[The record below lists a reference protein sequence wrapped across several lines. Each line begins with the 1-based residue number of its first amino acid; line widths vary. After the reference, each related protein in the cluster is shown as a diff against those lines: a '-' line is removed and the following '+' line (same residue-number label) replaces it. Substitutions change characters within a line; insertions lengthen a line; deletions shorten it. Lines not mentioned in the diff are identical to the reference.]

1 MLIQAITIRDELYER
16 ALKSVDFIQRFVF
29 PGGFLPSVSA
39 MTGSLARSSDLQ
51 LLHLQDI
58 GMHYAATLRAWRE
71 RFFHNIDAVRA
82 LGYPESF
89 IRLWEYY
96 LCYCEGGFLERNIG
110 TVQMLLAKPRN
121 RRPSLSY

>member
-1 MLIQAITIRDELYER
+1 MLIQAITIRDEHYAN
-16 ALKSVDFIQRFVF
+16 ALKSVDFIQRFIF

-51 LLHLQDI
+51 MLHLQDI
-58 GMHYAATLRAWRE
+58 GLHYATTLRRWRQQ
-71 RFFHNIDAVRA
+71 FFRNIDQVRA

-89 IRLWEYY
+89 IRMWEYY